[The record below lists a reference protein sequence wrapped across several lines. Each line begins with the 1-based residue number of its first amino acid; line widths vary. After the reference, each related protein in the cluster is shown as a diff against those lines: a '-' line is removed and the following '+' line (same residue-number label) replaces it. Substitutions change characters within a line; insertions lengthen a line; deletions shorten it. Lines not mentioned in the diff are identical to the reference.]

1 VRQLIPVLSY
11 ILVCSG
17 CVAAPEPQPMV
28 TSVTSDIAPD
38 DPNCRDYRAQ
48 AAGDDQPQ
56 EIVGRACR
64 QPDGS
69 WRVSEGPPS
78 APPQMIAIY
87 VPPPYAYDPYAYDPW
102 LWEFPI
108 GFSLGTSVVFVDRQ
122 HHLHHALSVR
132 GLRRF
137 NIANGG
143 GFHSAPMHPAPGGA
157 GHFGTHGG

>member
-1 VRQLIPVLSY
+1 MRQFVPVVSY

-17 CVAAPEPQPMV
+17 CVAAPEPQAMV
-28 TSVTSDIAPD
+28 TSVTSEIASD

-48 AAGDDQPQ
+48 AAGDGQPQ
-56 EIVGRACR
+56 EVVGRACR
-64 QPDGS
+64 QPDGT

-87 VPPPYAYDPYAYDPW
+87 VPPPYAYDPW

-108 GFSLGTSVVFVDRQ
+108 GFSLGTGVVFVDRQ
-122 HHLHHALSVR
+122 HHLHHAMSVR
-132 GLRRF
+132 GLQRY

-143 GFHSAPMHPAPGGA
+143 LHFAPMHPPPGGA
-157 GHFGTHGG
+157 AQFGMHRG